1 MKPHPTIFQIND
13 RWRLSEDGEVQ
24 WILEYRKGKNW
35 RAKAYCGTKAGLIEV
50 ALPHN
55 KIAAPCPVLAALSR
69 LPEFYEPGAQD
80 ALVMDEAA

>member
-1 MKPHPTIFQIND
+1 MKPHPAIFQING
-13 RWRLSEDGEVQ
+13 RWRLSEDGELQ
-24 WILEYRKGKNW
+24 WILEYRKGKDW
-35 RAKAYCGTKAGLIEV
+35 RAKAYCGTKVGLLEV

-55 KIAAPCPVLAALSR
+55 KVATPAAVLAALSH